1 MSVWTW
7 VLIGLGVAGALLGTF
22 SLAAVIREALRLRA
36 RVKALRNSRLFL
48 AAQSMQIQ
56 TARLSH
62 ISAQAQPLVQRAQA
76 AAAVIRASSEE
87 ARMPQAKAA
96 LRESG
101 AEISALL
108 EDLR

>member
-7 VLIGLGVAGALLGTF
+7 VLIGLGAAGALLGF
-22 SLAAVIREALRLRA
+22 ASLVPVLLEALRLRKHVA
-36 RVKALRNSRLFL
+36 GLSNSRLFL

-62 ISAQAQPLVQRAQA
+62 LSGQAQALAGRAENAVASIRTGAGEA
-76 AAAVIRASSEE
+76 A
-87 ARMPQAKAA
+87 MPQARIA
-96 LRESG
+96 LQDTG
-101 AEISALL
+101 AEIAALL